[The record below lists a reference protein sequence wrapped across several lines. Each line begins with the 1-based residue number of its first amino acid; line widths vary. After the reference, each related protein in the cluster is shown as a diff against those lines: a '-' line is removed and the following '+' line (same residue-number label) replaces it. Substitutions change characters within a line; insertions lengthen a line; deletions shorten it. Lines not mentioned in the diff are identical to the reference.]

1 MAYIKQDWKDYPDTT
16 TPINSERLNHMEDGI
31 SAALTEDNITTDM
44 TSTEENKIPNTPTVK
59 EYIDNTNAYSTDE
72 KVVGTWIDGKT
83 LYRKVITLSD
93 LRTDTYIQIEVASNA
108 LIKKYE
114 GYIQRAN
121 GAALDDLPLSV
132 RNSKK
137 IEYEIDSIY
146 SSGLTGA
153 YAIVS
158 YTKTTDE
165 VTSSLDSSTEE
176 EQTD

>member
-16 TPINSERLNHMEDGI
+16 TPINSTRLNHMEEGI
-31 SAALTEDNITTDM
+31 ANALAKDSITTDM
-44 TSTEENKIPNTPTVK
+44 TSTEEDKIPNTPTIK
-59 EYIDNTNAYSTDE
+59 EYIDNTNTYSTDE
-72 KVVGTWIDGKT
+72 KVVGTWIDGKP

-114 GYIQRAN
+114 GYIQRTN
-121 GAALDDLPLSV
+121 GATLDDLPLSV
-132 RNSKK
+132 RSSKK
-137 IEYEIDSIY
+137 IEYKIDSIY
-146 SSGLTGA
+146 SNGLTEA
-153 YAIVS
+153 YVIAY